1 MGKSSPSPR
10 RGAGILRACER
21 RYDRLRRRLA
31 RVGYLALGTVTV
43 SRLPCGNPD
52 CRCRCAPRFRHG
64 PYYYWTTKVGGKTAS
79 KLLKPDEAKLYLRWI
94 ANRRRVDLTLR
105 AMLEVSRD
113 VAAVLL
119 SRPDSF
125 IPGR

>member
-1 MGKSSPSPR
+1 MAKSSSIPSAR
-10 RGAGILRACER
+10 ILRALKA

-31 RVGYLALGTVTV
+31 GLGYLTLGSVTV
-43 SRLPCGNPD
+43 SRLACGNRD
-52 CRCRCAPRFRHG
+52 CRCRRAPRFRHG
-64 PYYYWTTKVGGKTAS
+64 PYYYWTSKVEGKTVS

-94 ANRRRVDLTLR
+94 ANRRRLDSTVQE
-105 AMLEVSRD
+105 MIEISRD

-119 SRPDSF
+119 SRPDAF